1 MEEHME
7 QAASREVHRIPLYRV
22 LQRPLSL
29 QEVTTAVGLSLQ
41 KHQGIVEVHFKIE
54 GMGKACAVGI
64 FQGSTQIPMKHL
76 FLRCDYHEPPGHFI
90 AIEEDEVGRMMALF
104 PERLQRVGNVY
115 ESPYL

>member
-1 MEEHME
+1 
-7 QAASREVHRIPLYRV
+7 
-22 LQRPLSL
+22 
-29 QEVTTAVGLSLQ
+29 
-41 KHQGIVEVHFKIE
+41 
-54 GMGKACAVGI
+54 
-64 FQGSTQIPMKHL
+64 MKHL